1 MALYPQT
8 RMNLALWPEQ
18 IEVCYQLLG
27 GGDGSAL
34 APKLSHLGIAD
45 LLFMS
50 SIMLLPRDRRPW
62 GIVTWLADVFGIS
75 RPTLYS
81 LPSRVLERLTAAPPA
96 ALPEQ
101 QGKAVHQIEVSATR
115 LQRTALTAAFPGKI
129 ALRPLQEVLAEAF
142 DESRSIGWLSEL
154 LTEAGEKAGQVL
166 KQIDFSAAGPLLVL
180 RDETFFQDRPVL
192 FMVDPVS
199 STILNA
205 VVAPDRQADT
215 WGLLLLMAQE
225 QGVAIAGLVEDMARM
240 YPKSLREADLGHLEQ
255 SVQKDLWHLERE
267 GGQLRRDLERSA
279 LQATKR
285 VLALEARLRKA
296 WRDELFLNEYI
307 PAVVAEETR
316 YAQHDEFVTCFN
328 HLCDAL
334 EIVDLPSG
342 AIRDH
347 STNAWLLEETL
358 CAMSTID
365 DSRVQQ
371 WVKTLRRH
379 QAQLLT
385 WMAWLTP
392 ALTAFQTQL
401 AQALEHPLAQ
411 TQFIQLVAKRWR
423 LRQALVNGHR
433 HWRPASDRT
442 TAMLHSVTA
451 GSPTLAALA
460 QRLADILDAACRTS
474 SLVECINGLLKQFL
488 HNRRSFASADD
499 MQLYLNLFTLWH
511 NMRVYQ
517 RGKRQGQSPYQ
528 RAGIQLHTDDW
539 LELLGYS
546 AA

>member
-1 MALYPQT
+1 MALYSQT
-8 RMNLALWPEQ
+8 RTNLALWPEP

-81 LPSRVLERLTAAPPA
+81 LPRRVMERLTAAPPA

-101 QGKAVHQIEVSATR
+101 QGKAVRQIEVSATR

-129 ALRPLQEVLAEAF
+129 ALRPLQELLAEAF

-285 VLALEARLRKA
+285 VLALEARLCKA
-296 WRDELFLNEYI
+296 WSDELFLNEYI
-307 PAVVAEETR
+307 PAVVAEATR
-316 YAQHDEFVTCFN
+316 YAQHDEYVTCFN

-334 EIVDLPSG
+334 EIVHLPSG
-342 AIRDH
+342 ALRDH
-347 STNAWLLEETL
+347 STNA
-358 CAMSTID
+358 
-365 DSRVQQ
+365 
-371 WVKTLRRH
+371 
-379 QAQLLT
+379 
-385 WMAWLTP
+385 
-392 ALTAFQTQL
+392 
-401 AQALEHPLAQ
+401 
-411 TQFIQLVAKRWR
+411 
-423 LRQALVNGHR
+423 
-433 HWRPASDRT
+433 
-442 TAMLHSVTA
+442 
-451 GSPTLAALA
+451 
-460 QRLADILDAACRTS
+460 
-474 SLVECINGLLKQFL
+474 
-488 HNRRSFASADD
+488 
-499 MQLYLNLFTLWH
+499 
-511 NMRVYQ
+511 
-517 RGKRQGQSPYQ
+517 
-528 RAGIQLHTDDW
+528 
-539 LELLGYS
+539 
-546 AA
+546 